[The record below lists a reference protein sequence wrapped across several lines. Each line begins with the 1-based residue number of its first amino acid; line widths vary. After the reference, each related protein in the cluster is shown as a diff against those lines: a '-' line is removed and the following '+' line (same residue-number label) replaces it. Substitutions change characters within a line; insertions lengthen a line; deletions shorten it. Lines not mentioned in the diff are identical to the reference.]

1 MKVFVAGASGAIG
14 RPLIAELLRQG
25 HVVTGMTRSEAG
37 ARLLAELGAEVA
49 RVSAFDGDAVDQALR
64 QPRAE
69 IIIDQLT
76 SLPKDPSEM
85 ATAAPGDRKLRLE
98 GGNLHRAA
106 GASLE
111 RRSLI
116 RKTRRLPRD
125 LWATRLGWPT
135 SASHPH
141 KEADPWNLPPLL
153 APGGPAMEGLPSA
166 CARTESST
174 RSHRRR
180 WAVRLDVSPRT
191 CGPGDRGT
199 LANPGRGRSAPL
211 CRGSARGSR
220 RRRSH
225 LR

>member
-1 MKVFVAGASGAIG
+1 MPAADDPRVAHGRGDLVLASAYGKDANSNTWGG
-14 RPLIAELLRQG
+14 RTVGQAYTQG
-25 HVVTGMTRSEAG
+25 IERAG
-37 ARLLAELGAEVA
+37 LYLFRL
-49 RVSAFDGDAVDQALR
+49 
-64 QPRAE
+64 
-69 IIIDQLT
+69 
-76 SLPKDPSEM
+76 
-85 ATAAPGDRKLRLE
+85 
-98 GGNLHRAA
+98 RAA
-106 GASLE
+106 ERNGVQRMHTALE

-141 KEADPWNLPPLL
+141 READPWNLPPLL

-166 CARTESST
+166 CARTGSSR

-180 WAVRLDVSPRT
+180 WAMRLDVSPRT

-225 LR
+225 LPRHGIPGSPGFPKCRRRGVPRPR